1 MNIKIFKH
9 YKKSDDQTDI
19 FGPDIW
25 PVVKDLHNKSA
36 RQMKSLVPLMG
47 QYVLSRLTR
56 RKIQLNSA
64 RLKNYSLAIDPQQ
77 GRFIYNCVLSKAPTC
92 IVEYG
97 TSFGISTIYAAKALQ
112 KLGRGQIIGSEIERT
127 KIKIAKD
134 NLQKCHLMSHVDI
147 KEGDVLKSLSHLDQP
162 IDMLIMDGFP
172 DLNLAVLQLLEPN
185 LAPYCLILTDDA
197 YLFHYEMQAY
207 LAYLSTSECYS
218 HQILPISDGMGLSVK
233 IK

>member
-1 MNIKIFKH
+1 MNIKLFKH
-9 YKKSDDQTDI
+9 YKKTDDQTDI

-25 PVVKDLHNKSA
+25 PVVKSLHNQSA

-47 QYVLSRLTR
+47 QYVLSRLS
-56 RKIQLNSA
+56 RKKIKLNSA

-97 TSFGISTIYAAKALQ
+97 TSFGISTVYAAKALQ
-112 KLGRGQIIGSEIERT
+112 QLGHGQIIGSEIEKT
-127 KIKIAKD
+127 KIKVARD
-134 NLQKCHLMSHVDI
+134 NLEKCNLISYVDI
-147 KEGDVLKSLSHLDQP
+147 KEGDVLKSFSHLEQP

-172 DLNLAVLQLLEPN
+172 DLNLAVLQLLEPK
-185 LAPYCLILTDDA
+185 LSPYCLILTDDA
-197 YLFHYEMQAY
+197 YLFQHEMQAY
-207 LAYLSTSECYS
+207 LDYLSNSDCYS

-233 IK
+233 LK